1 VKVSKTHTKGIGGS
15 PPLVIG
21 LGNDDRGDDGC
32 GLEALRRL
40 KKRVLK
46 GVQFKDCQNDAT
58 ALIDLWDGADIVIVV
73 DAVQSGKAPGTIV
86 RIEVGSEPLA
96 SPLGSTSTHG
106 LSLADAVSIG
116 QSLKRFPRK
125 LVIYGI
131 EATDFTLGTG
141 LTTSVAR
148 AVEDVVDRIASEIAH
163 VSPAGGE

>member
-1 VKVSKTHTKGIGGS
+1 VKVSKTHAKGTGGS

-32 GLEALRRL
+32 GLEALRKL
-40 KKRVLK
+40 KKRIVE

-58 ALIDLWDGADIVIVV
+58 ALIDLWDGADVVIVV

-86 RIEVGSEPLA
+86 RVEVGSEPLS

-131 EATDFTLGTG
+131 EATDFTLGAG
-141 LTTSVAR
+141 LTPLVAR
-148 AVEDVVDRIASEIAH
+148 AVEDVVDKIEREIASDTAD
-163 VSPAGGE
+163 GG